1 LRVLRRILRLNG
13 VVAAPDCD
21 DDSHKTNA
29 DIPLSDHVAPNA
41 QTRYVLERRLVLAK
55 SLILAENTA
64 TPISQIV
71 YSVGFNDL
79 SYFNRTFRSRY
90 GIRPTDLRRMTAPDE
105 AKKPV
110 RN

>member
-1 LRVLRRILRLNG
+1 MPTVRFRSLMWH
-13 VVAAPDCD
+13 APKA
-21 DDSHKTNA
+21 SHRARSRNFSVGQA
-29 DIPLSDHVAPNA
+29 RPFS
-41 QTRYVLERRLVLAK
+41 RYVLERRLVLAK

-90 GIRPTDLRRMTAPDE
+90 GIRPTDLRRMTAPDG
-105 AKKPV
+105 AKPV

>member
-41 QTRYVLERRLVLAK
+41 QKISSKSSLGKYKTVLIMFYAL
-55 SLILAENTA
+55 
-64 TPISQIV
+64 
-71 YSVGFNDL
+71 
-79 SYFNRTFRSRY
+79 
-90 GIRPTDLRRMTAPDE
+90 
-105 AKKPV
+105 
-110 RN
+110 